1 MKVLIVYPADQKSVY
16 HELKNLLGKLD
27 IKVFPYEAA
36 KTAEGGTAGVDLS
49 LCRKLLQST
58 HTILVLA
65 GNINEAQWFTFV
77 AGFSLGRKETSLVY
91 IQNKNVVIPEY
102 LKSFLWMSSL
112 EMIEKHFDRESHRYH
127 YQKEIQEA
135 KMRLVEEGIPVS
147 TRGFFEVVGKGDR
160 EGAKNFLRA
169 GFSPDVKNE
178 KGVSLLAEAVRNGHE
193 EIMNMLIDYG
203 ADVNETSAD
212 NGNTPLLDAATKGS
226 EDMLSTLIAAG
237 ADLNVQSKN
246 GQTALILSVGQG
258 SYSMTEKLLKAGAD
272 PTISDKLGMTAR
284 KYAELFKHNA
294 IIEAL
299 SHALSS

>member
-1 MKVLIVYPADQKSVY
+1 VKVLIVYPADQKSVY
-16 HELKNLLGKLD
+16 HELKNLLLKLD

-58 HTILVLA
+58 HTILVLS
-65 GNINEAQWFTFV
+65 GTIEKAQWFTFV

-91 IQNKNVVIPEY
+91 IQNKHIVVPEY

-147 TRGFFEVVGKGDR
+147 TRGFFEVITEGDR
-160 EGAKNFLRA
+160 EGAENFLLA
-169 GFSPDVKNE
+169 GFSPNLKNE

-193 EIMNMLIDYG
+193 EIMNMLIDFG
-203 ADVNETSAD
+203 ADVNEKSAD
-212 NGNTPLLDAATKGS
+212 NGNTPLMDAATKGH

-237 ADLNVQSKN
+237 ADLDVQSKN
-246 GQTALILSVGQG
+246 GQTALILTVGQG
-258 SYSMTEKLLKAGAD
+258 SYPMTERLLKAGAD
-272 PTISDKLGMTAR
+272 PTVSDKLGMTAR
-284 KYAELFKHNA
+284 KYAELFKHKT

-299 SHALSS
+299 AQALSS